1 MANKYERSR
10 LIPSANVTTLLY
22 EVPAATTAI
31 CRSLRI
37 TNTNSS
43 RTEVSAV
50 QVDSASALTITIL
63 DQHVISPRSEYDAL
77 NGVPL
82 NLEAGDK
89 IRVTATVANVNFYL
103 SYVEIDRN

>member
-1 MANKYERSR
+1 M
-10 LIPSANVTTLLY
+10 
-22 EVPAATTAI
+22 
-31 CRSLRI
+31 
-37 TNTNSS
+37 
-43 RTEVSAV
+43 
-50 QVDSASALTITIL
+50 
-63 DQHVISPRSEYDAL
+63 DQHVIAPRSEYDAL